1 VKQMEAS
8 EVSEIIEREVN
19 GNWSLSNAHGVDLK
33 RCLVPPV
40 KKTYED
46 SFKEG
51 VTIEL
56 WLVLEEIPEDK
67 SGYKIVYDENS
78 AMFGLAINGAHAH
91 DVFIG
96 FYGTFLETLEGM

>member
-1 VKQMEAS
+1 MEAS
-8 EVSEIIEREVN
+8 EVSAIIEREIN
-19 GNWSLSNAHGVDLK
+19 GNWSLSNAHGVHLK
-33 RCLVPPV
+33 RCLIPPA
-40 KKTYED
+40 KQLYED

-51 VTIEL
+51 ETIEL

-67 SGYKIVYDENS
+67 SGYKIVFDERS
-78 AMFGLAINGAHAH
+78 RMFGLAIEGAHKH

>member
-1 VKQMEAS
+1 MKAF
-8 EVSEIIEREVN
+8 EVSEIIEREVA

-33 RCLVPPV
+33 RCLIVPPV
-40 KKTYED
+40 KRVYED

-51 VTIEL
+51 ETLEL
-56 WLVLEEIPEDK
+56 WLVLEEIPESN
-67 SGYKIVYDENS
+67 SGYKIVFDEAS
-78 AMFGLAINGAHAH
+78 GMFGLAISGTHNN